1 MFTQGWLSFQAWVG
15 SSASLGGAGIINANL
30 VDDGNVTVTGGA
42 LDINGAVT
50 GAGTLAV
57 ANGAHLEFGST
68 VAASASV
75 VFQSSTGSVIL
86 DRSAGFADLIFG
98 STGDGE
104 LSGSD
109 QIDLKDI
116 KYSSSSFSEIFDAVH
131 DTLSVSDG
139 PNSAT
144 LHFTGIYVAQN
155 FSFASDG
162 ETAQS
167 SMIRL

>member
-98 STGDGE
+98 STGDG
-104 LSGSD
+104 
-109 QIDLKDI
+109 
-116 KYSSSSFSEIFDAVH
+116 
-131 DTLSVSDG
+131 
-139 PNSAT
+139 
-144 LHFTGIYVAQN
+144 
-155 FSFASDG
+155 
-162 ETAQS
+162 
-167 SMIRL
+167 